1 MHFCQFEVFIDF
13 FFVFILCLSF
23 VWSFFHV
30 ISIPDIRLDGLW
42 LAMTYRD
49 GNVRWEFI
57 ASTFVAEESMYALW
71 LWFFF
76 GFSQEIEKKCYSA
89 RIDVCRIPFH
99 WQKFDAKIKNI
110 SAYWIETV
118 ASVQFIKSW
127 SAYANRGTLCNTFL
141 FACKKINNEA
151 AAVVMLCEAW

>member
-1 MHFCQFEVFIDF
+1 MHFCQFEVFIVF

-76 GFSQEIEKKCYSA
+76 LVFPKKSKKNVILQGSMYVESHFIDRNSTQKYKIYPRIELRQSPQFSSLKVEA
-89 RIDVCRIPFH
+89 RMRTEARFAIHFCLH
-99 WQKFDAKIKNI
+99 AKRLITK
-110 SAYWIETV
+110 
-118 ASVQFIKSW
+118 QQQ
-127 SAYANRGTLCNTFL
+127 L
-141 FACKKINNEA
+141 
-151 AAVVMLCEAW
+151 